1 MKRLIC
7 ILLSCLLLF
16 VSGAFA
22 ETATEPKETVHQ
34 IETKAYPFYMGSKED
49 KWPEDFPLY
58 FLDGVYDL
66 PYVDLND
73 WARVLNKLYPQM
85 DARMFSGYQ
94 VSVEVKQESG
104 RVTYTRENGFNA
116 YFDFKNSE
124 ILWDDYMGF
133 LQDTT
138 GAYINLAGINDT
150 DSEGQPFLMQK
161 INSRDRYGDYTELQ
175 FHEAGP
181 DNQSVPVST
190 SRSATG
196 IL

>member
-73 WARVLNKLYPQM
+73 WARVLNKLYSPNGCPDVQ
-85 DARMFSGYQ
+85 RLSGERRGQ
-94 VSVEVKQESG
+94 
-104 RVTYTRENGFNA
+104 
-116 YFDFKNSE
+116 
-124 ILWDDYMGF
+124 
-133 LQDTT
+133 
-138 GAYINLAGINDT
+138 AGVR
-150 DSEGQPFLMQK
+150 P
-161 INSRDRYGDYTELQ
+161 GDLHT
-175 FHEAGP
+175 
-181 DNQSVPVST
+181 
-190 SRSATG
+190 
-196 IL
+196 